1 MLVWGR
7 GQEEKIKYSP
17 DIQDLANII
26 LTNLSILK
34 ETSDRKDISVN
45 FTQIGSSFAYFDKDL
60 MDIVIRNLLSN
71 AVKYTYRGGRV
82 SILVKDRS
90 NNGEGVLLKICDN
103 GVGISEVNQK
113 HLFTFNEIESTP
125 GTENEK
131 GTGLGLKLCQELIR
145 INMGTI
151 LVESTEGEGTCF
163 MIVLPE
169 EKPATAGKEESSQ
182 PDK

>member
-17 DIQDLANII
+17 EKHDLANII

-90 NNGEGVLLKICDN
+90 KDGEGVLIKICDN
-103 GVGISEVNQK
+103 GVGMPDEK
-113 HLFTFNEIESTP
+113 HKKLFTFNEIESTP

-131 GTGLGLKLCQELIR
+131 GTGLGLKLCQELIM

-151 LVESTEGEGTCF
+151 SVESKEGEGTCF

-169 EKPATAGKEESSQ
+169 DKPAAAGKEELSQ
-182 PDK
+182 SDQ